1 MKKIRK
7 FRIKS
12 FSKSTGKLIPIS
24 FNKQFPIKVKRIFFL
39 YGKKNKIRGNHA
51 HKKCSQFFVPLSGK
65 IILYIKTLD
74 DRKRIELSHSNKTS
88 ILIPPKY
95 WCTVKFVNKNSILMV
110 VCDHYYDPKDYIKDF
125 KTYKKYL
132 LKK

>member
-1 MKKIRK
+1 MKKIKK
-7 FRIKS
+7 FHIKTR
-12 FSKSTGKLIPIS
+12 SKNSGKLS
-24 FNKQFPIKVKRIFFL
+24 VLNFDNKFPFKVKRIFFL

-51 HKKCSQFFVPLSGK
+51 HKKCSQFFVPLSGE
-65 IILYIKTLD
+65 IILYIKTLN
-74 DRKRIELSHSNKTS
+74 DRKKIVLNHSRKTS
-88 ILIPPKY
+88 ILVPPRY
-95 WCTVKFVNKNSILMV
+95 WCTVKFTNKNSILMV

>member
-7 FRIKS
+7 FHIKTR
-12 FSKSTGKLIPIS
+12 SKSSGKLSVIN
-24 FNKQFPIKVKRIFFL
+24 FNNNFPFKVKRIFFL
-39 YGKKNKIRGNHA
+39 YGKKNKVRGNHA

-65 IILYIKTLD
+65 IILYIKTLN
-74 DRKRIELSHSNKTS
+74 DRKKIVLSQSAKTS

-95 WCTVKFVNKNSILMV
+95 WCTVKFVSKNSILMV

-125 KTYKKYL
+125 KNYKKYL